1 MCSILYSKFMYR
13 NDDNDLFVSYCTIK
27 FIGPFFWNS
36 CELVE
41 HMHSLFE
48 KYFLQ
53 SPNAK
58 YKVLWIKVMFHRSI
72 KNLLYLLLQLLFAA
86 SELSF
91 FINPVMRSHNLFERN
106 IYLSRLQN
114 QKREKIWR
122 FHTID
127 LSSILSKSR
136 LKIRINDRF
145 NYICFRWSKLIYGNN
160 IRKYRNMYIS
170 KTNIKLSI

>member
-1 MCSILYSKFMYR
+1 MCSTLYSKFMYR
-13 NDDNDLFVSYCTIK
+13 NDDNDIFVSYCTIK
-27 FIGPFFWNS
+27 FIGLFFWK
-36 CELVE
+36 LMR
-41 HMHSLFE
+41 MHSLFE

-53 SPNAK
+53 SLNAK

-114 QKREKIWR
+114 QKKRKN
-122 FHTID
+122 
-127 LSSILSKSR
+127 
-136 LKIRINDRF
+136 LKVSYHWFI
-145 NYICFRWSKLIYGNN
+145 IYPFQVKAKNKN
-160 IRKYRNMYIS
+160 
-170 KTNIKLSI
+170 

>member
-1 MCSILYSKFMYR
+1 MYR

-27 FIGPFFWNS
+27 FIGPFFENS
-36 CELVE
+36 CVCIVYLN
-41 HMHSLFE
+41 

-53 SPNAK
+53 SLNAK

-106 IYLSRLQN
+106 IYLSKLQN
-114 QKREKIWR
+114 QKREKFKGFIP
-122 FHTID
+122 
-127 LSSILSKSR
+127 
-136 LKIRINDRF
+136 
-145 NYICFRWSKLIYGNN
+145 LIYH
-160 IRKYRNMYIS
+160 
-170 KTNIKLSI
+170 LSFPSQG